1 MMIRAVTIFNLNN
14 SASFKIM
21 NVEFSGVF
29 LTVEK
34 HGCVYTV
41 CTEGELFYAPIYQD
55 GTVNLEEFDFVD
67 FMALMGDEVGMQEEM
82 EQIQSALIDMMQ
94 RAGLYF
100 KQPVGHA

>member
-1 MMIRAVTIFNLNN
+1 
-14 SASFKIM
+14 M

-55 GTVNLEEFDFVD
+55 GTVNLEEFDF
-67 FMALMGDEVGMQEEM
+67 EN
-82 EQIQSALIDMMQ
+82 ALIK
-94 RAGLYF
+94 LKEF
-100 KQPVGHA
+100 K